1 MLAIDKVFRTGEPL
15 QFDDKGLTGI
25 FESYVHPVFNP
36 AGEVTAVA
44 VYARDITERKQAEAE
59 LLLKNLVFE
68 HSITANSISDNAGI
82 ITHIN
87 DTFIR
92 LWGYESRN
100 KVIGKP
106 ISDFLKF
113 EDEAI
118 NIITALNETGVW
130 EGEYAGLRKDGT
142 TFVAHGLATV
152 IKDRSGNSIGYQS
165 AVLDITERKQAEREL
180 QERMKELEIFYRATL
195 GREGRVI
202 ELKQEVNE
210 LLEQL
215 GKNKKY
221 RDYT

>member
-1 MLAIDKVFRTGEPL
+1 MTTKPTYEELEQMVKELSKET
-15 QFDDKGLTGI
+15 FD
-25 FESYVHPVFNP
+25 
-36 AGEVTAVA
+36 
-44 VYARDITERKQAEAE
+44 RKRS
-59 LLLKNLVFE
+59 LLKGLVFE

-82 ITHIN
+82 ITHVN

-100 KVIGKP
+100 KAIGKP

-130 EGEYAGLRKDGT
+130 EGEYTGLRKDGT
-142 TFVAHGLATV
+142 TFVAYGLATV
-152 IKDRSGNSIGYQS
+152 IKDMSGDSIGYQS
-165 AVLDITERKQAEREL
+165 AVLDITERKRVEEEL
-180 QERMKELEIFYRATL
+180 QERMNELEIVYRATL
-195 GREGRVI
+195 GREERVI

-215 GKNKKY
+215 GKNRKY
-221 RDYT
+221 RDYS